1 MNTLSL
7 QTKIEIN
14 SDNRKY
20 KYLNLNNS
28 SFLIYTRKEII
39 IFYKNL
45 SFKKLFLSN
54 NGEKDNIKFIK
65 NINNG
70 KLLGLNNNKL
80 YIFTIKSIIIISKI
94 IKFENNKNVLDAIEL
109 KNENILA
116 VTNNNILHIKINNN
130 KAEIIQNF
138 KVPQECFIN
147 KIYAHEC
154 HLLINIYELLDN
166 NILISSK
173 SSGTYFQ
180 KTGCCRGIEFYSK
193 NKQFI
198 FNMDQCKIIHF
209 FPKVENENP
218 FSYSPNFNKL
228 KIIIYNKY
236 ICISKNKG
244 IYIYNI
250 SDYKLVKQINLH
262 DFKIFN
268 FDENMILIINKD
280 YYKKSENSILCDLTD
295 LNNIKYQKFYFDKII
310 SNNNYMVNDFDIRK
324 LSNRKILVIRNK
336 NIYIIE
342 YSKQLNLL
350 QNNNF
355 NSC

>member
-1 MNTLSL
+1 MNNISL

-14 SDNRKY
+14 LKY
-20 KYLNLNNS
+20 WNYNYLNLNNS
-28 SFLIYTRKEII
+28 SFLIYTTKDII

-54 NGEKDNIKFIK
+54 NGEEDNIEFIK
-65 NINNG
+65 NINNK

-80 YIFTIKSIIIISKI
+80 YIFTIKSIIIISKV
-94 IKFENNKNVLDAIEL
+94 IKFENNKKVLDAIEL
-109 KNENILA
+109 KNGIILA
-116 VTNNNILHIKINNN
+116 IINNDILHIKINNN
-130 KAEIIQNF
+130 KYEIIQIS

-147 KIYAHEC
+147 KIYNHEF
-154 HLLINIYELLDN
+154 HLLINIYELPNN
-166 NILISSK
+166 NILISSE

-180 KTGCCRGIEFYSK
+180 NTGCCRGLEFYSK

-209 FPKVENENP
+209 FPKVENEKP
-218 FSYSPNFNKL
+218 FSYSPNTNKL

-236 ICISKNKG
+236 ICISRNKG
-244 IYIYNI
+244 FYIYNI
-250 SDYKLVKQINLH
+250 SDYKLIKQINLH
-262 DFKIFN
+262 DFMIFN
-268 FDENMILIINKD
+268 FDENMILIINKS
-280 YYKKSENSILCDLTD
+280 YHKENENNILYDLTD

-310 SNNNYMVNDFDIRK
+310 PNMNYMINGFDIK
-324 LSNRKILVIRNK
+324 KMSNKKMLVIYNK
-336 NIYIIE
+336 MIFIFE

-355 NSC
+355 NSY